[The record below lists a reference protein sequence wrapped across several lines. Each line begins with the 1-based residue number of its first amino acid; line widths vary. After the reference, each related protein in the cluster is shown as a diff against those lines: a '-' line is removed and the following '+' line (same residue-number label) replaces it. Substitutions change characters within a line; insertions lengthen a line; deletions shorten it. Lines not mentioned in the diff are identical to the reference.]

1 MKGISIVLN
10 VILSVILVVFILC
23 SNGSRISHSFSNIE
37 EETYAVIDYPLID
50 IPIRYNESEVAIVIA
65 NNMMR
70 SDEYLFSN
78 NKRTLENMQT
88 KFHVITFPIDRGTTP
103 DSKVFIYED
112 NILIKAIP
120 FCGEYSNDEKFDLDS
135 LPKEDIEEKI
145 GQKLPPLF

>member
-10 VILSVILVVFILC
+10 VILLVILVFFLLC
-23 SNGSRISHSFSNIE
+23 SNGSRISHSFSNLE

-88 KFHVITFPIDRGTTP
+88 KFHVIIFPIDRGTTP
-103 DSKVFIYED
+103 DSKVFIY
-112 NILIKAIP
+112 
-120 FCGEYSNDEKFDLDS
+120 
-135 LPKEDIEEKI
+135 
-145 GQKLPPLF
+145 